1 MILVIDVET
10 RIKAAVFEGD
20 TLLKFFFSKIEL
32 QKKLKIF

>member
-20 TLLKFFFSKIEL
+20 TLLKFFYFQRL
-32 QKKLKIF
+32 NCKKN